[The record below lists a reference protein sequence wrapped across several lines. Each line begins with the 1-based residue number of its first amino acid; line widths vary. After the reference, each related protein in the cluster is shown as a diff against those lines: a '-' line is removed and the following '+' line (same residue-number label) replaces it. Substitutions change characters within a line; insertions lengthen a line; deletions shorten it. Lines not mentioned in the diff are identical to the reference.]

1 MPECT
6 RCGVDHDLEGDAIPP
21 LYDVEQARRVVAAQR
36 RKRDELTLATT
47 MIADRLSSHLGRH
60 FAAEELE
67 AAGRSL
73 VIAAASLGALTDC
86 DPATLCNLLAFAGD
100 RMITDG
106 RVPNA

>member
-6 RCGVDHDLEGDAIPP
+6 RCGVDHDLEDDAIPP
-21 LYDVEQARRVVAAQR
+21 LYDVDRARHVLAAQR

-47 MIADRLSSHLGRH
+47 MVADRLSSHIGRH

-67 AAGRSL
+67 AAGRALL
-73 VIAAASLGALTDC
+73 VAAASLGVLTDV

-100 RMITDG
+100 RLITDG
-106 RVPNA
+106 RG

>member
-1 MPECT
+1 MICT
-6 RCGVDHDLEGDAIPP
+6 DCGVDHDLEDNGIPP
-21 LYDVEQARRVVAAQR
+21 LYDVEKARRVLATQR

-67 AAGRSL
+67 SAGRSL
-73 VIAAASLGALTDC
+73 VIAAASLGALADC
-86 DPATLCNLLAFAGD
+86 DPASLCNVLAFAGD

-106 RVPNA
+106 RVTLDA